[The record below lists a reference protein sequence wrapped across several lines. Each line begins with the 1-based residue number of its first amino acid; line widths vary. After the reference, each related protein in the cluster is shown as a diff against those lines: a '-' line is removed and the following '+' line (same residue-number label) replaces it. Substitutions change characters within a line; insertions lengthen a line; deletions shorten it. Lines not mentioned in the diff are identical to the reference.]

1 MSAATGAD
9 APPDHRQLYTAAR
22 DEGPAAALR
31 ALLTRRGPHALDGGA
46 AGHAVLPEPAGP
58 VDGRVLRR
66 YPLPGGPVVLV
77 RREPEAPGPA
87 PADLPAL
94 LRIRLGLTAGLRT
107 ACLARLGRRA
117 SGDGTILRHQL
128 VKAQAAEAYAAELE
142 LTAHAE
148 TLTPAVTT
156 TALLRHLHH
165 QVTRTDR
172 AWLRLLG
179 AYGFLREG
187 PGGVAEVSE
196 LLADVYLPA
205 EEER

>member
-1 MSAATGAD
+1 MSAATGVS
-9 APPDHRQLYTAAR
+9 APPGHRQLYAAAR

-31 ALLTRRGPHALDGGA
+31 ALLDRHGPHALDGGA

-58 VDGRVLRR
+58 RAGRVLRR
-66 YPLPGGPVVLV
+66 YPPPAGPVVLL
-77 RREPEAPGPA
+77 RRAPDTPA
-87 PADLPAL
+87 PAPPAL
-94 LRIRLGLTAGLRT
+94 LWIRLGLTAGLRT
-107 ACLARLGRRA
+107 ACLARLGART

-142 LTAHAE
+142 LTAHAT
-148 TLTPAVTT
+148 TLTPAGAT
-156 TALLRHLHH
+156 TALLRHLHS

-179 AYGFLREG
+179 AHGFLREG
-187 PGGVAEVSE
+187 PGGIAEVSE